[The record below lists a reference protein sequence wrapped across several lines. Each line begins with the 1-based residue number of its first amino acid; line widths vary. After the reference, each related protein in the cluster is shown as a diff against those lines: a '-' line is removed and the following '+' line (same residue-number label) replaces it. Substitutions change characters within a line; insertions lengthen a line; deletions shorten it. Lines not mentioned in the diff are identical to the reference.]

1 MTSRDGKGGS
11 GGFVLF
17 LLGAVLLV
25 FVAQYVST
33 KPTVPSTASQALT
46 RWVAQDR
53 RQSAIGSQETKEGYV
68 IDPALA
74 KRMLAD
80 TAIQVRVT
88 GVRGFSDNVIARAT
102 VTAPGP
108 DGAEQS
114 AVRYFALFRASPDDW
129 TVSGEAKARDWYIKV
144 W

>member
-1 MTSRDGKGGS
+1 MSKRDGKGS
-11 GGFVLF
+11 GNFVLF
-17 LLGAVLLV
+17 LLAAVLLV

-33 KPTVPSTASQALT
+33 KPAAPPEGTQAVA

-74 KRMLAD
+74 QRMLAD
-80 TAIQVRVT
+80 TAIQVHIT
-88 GVRGFSDNVIARAT
+88 GVRGFSDNVVARAT
-102 VTAPGP
+102 VKAPGA
-108 DGAEQS
+108 DGTERS
-114 AVRYFALFRASPDDW
+114 AVRYFALQHGSANDW
-129 TVSGEAKARDWYIKV
+129 TVTREASARDWYIKV

>member
-1 MTSRDGKGGS
+1 MTNRDGKGS

-17 LLGAVLLV
+17 LLAVVLLV

-33 KPTVPSTASQALT
+33 KPAAPPEGTQAVA

-53 RQSAIGSQETKEGYV
+53 RQSAISSQESKEGYV

-74 KRMLAD
+74 QRMLAD
-80 TAIQVRVT
+80 TAIQVRIT
-88 GVRGFSDNVIARAT
+88 GLRGFSDNVIARAT

-108 DGAEQS
+108 DGVEHS
-114 AVRYFALFRASPDDW
+114 TVRYFRLQRADW
-129 TVSGEAKARDWYIKV
+129 SVTDEAGAKDWYIKV